1 MILRLGVYNMST
13 QRIIRF
19 SEEEIEAGIR
29 GMKRELVMGGQG
41 CSYPEGQR
49 H

>member
-1 MILRLGVYNMST
+1 MST

-29 GMKRELVMGGQG
+29 GMKRELVMGRAGMQL
-41 CSYPEGQR
+41 P
-49 H
+49 